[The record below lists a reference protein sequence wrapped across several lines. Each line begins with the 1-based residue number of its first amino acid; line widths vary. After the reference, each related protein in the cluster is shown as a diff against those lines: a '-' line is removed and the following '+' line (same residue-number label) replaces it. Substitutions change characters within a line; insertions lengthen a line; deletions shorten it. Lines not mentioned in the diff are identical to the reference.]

1 MKRAI
6 PGGGGV
12 FLVPSAVIFEIGSH
26 VTKAGLEVIP
36 EDDLKLLILLPAT
49 FPGLGL

>member
-26 VTKAGLEVIP
+26 VTKASLEVTIY
-36 EDDLKLLILLPAT
+36 LRMTLS
-49 FPGLGL
+49 F